1 MDIGKHWRAIIDSA
15 QDGIIIV
22 DARGNF
28 IAANHSAQLMTGYSE
43 AELRGQSCR
52 MLNCTGCKLIGQG
65 AGKQWCGLF
74 SAGLIRDK
82 KCMIT
87 AANNRA
93 IPIVKTAT
101 VLFDDKGKIVGAVE
115 TLKDISE
122 NIGYKNEL
130 ASIRRIYHIDDGFHG
145 IVGRTPI
152 MQNLFEH
159 IESVASLD
167 TPVMILGESGTG
179 KEMVA
184 KALHETGNRADKP
197 FIKVNCAA
205 LSESILESE
214 LFGHVKGA
222 YTGAD
227 VDRVGRFEA
236 AHTGTIFLD
245 EIGDIPLSVQVKL
258 LRVLEERMIQRVGEN
273 RSIPIDVRIITATNK
288 NLEVLIEQEKFREDL
303 FFRINVFPVT
313 CPALRLR
320 RDDITLII
328 QHFISIHAEKTG
340 KNILGFTPEAM
351 RAMVSYSWPGN
362 IRELRNAVEY
372 AFVLA
377 KGKSVRPEHLPEKV
391 VNQGGTFSLSPQKT
405 AVAEAAQSEGRLKR
419 ENQIKEGQVAEPG
432 HFSPPDT
439 AVVVK
444 QSARDSLIHA
454 LKQADG
460 NQTRA
465 AEYLG
470 VSRVTVWKRMKKYK
484 ITVKNR

>member
-1 MDIGKHWRAIIDSA
+1 MVMDIGKHWRLIIDSV

-22 DARGNF
+22 DARGDF

-43 AELRGQSCR
+43 EELKGRSCR
-52 MLNCTGCKLIGQG
+52 LLNCTGCEIRGHG
-65 AGKQWCGLF
+65 RGKDWCGLF
-74 SAGLIRDK
+74 SAGLVRDK
-82 KCMIT
+82 KCVIT
-87 AANNRA
+87 TANNQT

-101 VLFDDKGKIVGAVE
+101 VLFDGRENIVGAVE

-122 NIGYKNEL
+122 NISYKNEL
-130 ASIRRIYHIDDGFHG
+130 TSIRRIYHIDDGFHG
-145 IVGRTPI
+145 IVGRTPV
-152 MQNLFEH
+152 MQNLYEH

-288 NLEVLIEQEKFREDL
+288 NLELLIEQEKFREDL

-313 CPALRLR
+313 CPALRYR

-351 RAMVSYSWPGN
+351 RAMVSHPWPGN
-362 IRELRNAVEY
+362 IRELRNVVEY

-377 KGKSVRPEHLPEKV
+377 RGKSIRLEHLPEKV
-391 VNQGGTFSLSPQKT
+391 LNQGASLSFSQEKVN
-405 AVAEAAQSEGRLKR
+405 ALEGNHIFQPAGSFTHGT
-419 ENQIKEGQVAEPG
+419 EVIIKQNGRNA
-432 HFSPPDT
+432 
-439 AVVVK
+439 
-444 QSARDSLIHA
+444 LIEA
-454 LKQADG
+454 LKKADG
-460 NQTRA
+460 NQTKA
-465 AEYLG
+465 AKYLG
-470 VSRVTVWKRMKKYK
+470 VSRITVWKRMKKYNV
-484 ITVKNR
+484 TVKSR